1 MTTDEDLFTLI
12 IKDPTT
18 ADAGRYTCVVRECN
32 DLTCKVNL
40 EVERK
45 YFLFLNHASLVS
57 LSPVFM
63 KIFSNSHLFRGFKFV
78 FAYVKL
84 SNEILHELIPKHL
97 N

>member
-45 YFLFLNHASLVS
+45 YF
-57 LSPVFM
+57 
-63 KIFSNSHLFRGFKFV
+63 FS
-78 FAYVKL
+78 
-84 SNEILHELIPKHL
+84 
-97 N
+97 

>member
-45 YFLFLNHASLVS
+45 YFFLKPRL
-57 LSPVFM
+57 LSDT
-63 KIFSNSHLFRGFKFV
+63 ITGF
-78 FAYVKL
+78 YE
-84 SNEILHELIPKHL
+84 NLI
-97 N
+97 

>member
-45 YFLFLNHASLVS
+45 YFS
-57 LSPVFM
+57 
-63 KIFSNSHLFRGFKFV
+63 KIKRSNLIRFKQG
-78 FAYVKL
+78 
-84 SNEILHELIPKHL
+84 PR
-97 N
+97 